1 MSSRE
6 KTSHSAFFADVVK
19 TTVFLSTAI
28 DIVDVV
34 VVDVVVVVVV
44 VVVVDVVFLRRCER
58 TACR

>member
-44 VVVVDVVFLRRCER
+44 VVVDVVFLRRCER